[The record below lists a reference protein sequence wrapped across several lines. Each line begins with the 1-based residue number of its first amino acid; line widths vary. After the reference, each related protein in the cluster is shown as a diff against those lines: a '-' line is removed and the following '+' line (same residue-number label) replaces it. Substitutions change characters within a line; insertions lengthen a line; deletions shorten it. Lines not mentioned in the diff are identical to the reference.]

1 MQIRL
6 IQTLDAAQMIE
17 LNRALDTETDFMLM
31 EPGERSTSLEQQVS
45 RINAITAS
53 DTEALFVAEDDR
65 DLVGFI
71 AVASGMALRSRH
83 TARLVIGIKRSHWGL
98 GVSDDLMMRAEQW
111 AKASGVRR
119 LELTVMTANTR
130 ALSLYGRHGFVSEG
144 TRACAL
150 LVGGVYVDEFYMAKL
165 I

>member
-31 EPGERSTSLEQQVS
+31 EPGERTTSLEQQVS

-53 DTEALFVAEDDR
+53 DTETLFVAEDDR
-65 DLVGFI
+65 NLVGFI